1 MVCRHSK
8 YSLICFENGS
18 NTKQTTNKKQVS
30 QVLDGFSTS
39 NTDIKMGFPAQV
51 QKSADTSTYQQC
63 VYSTR
68 YFRNNDESDMLYT
81 GQKILTVVGTTLL
94 HRKNLQ
100 TI

>member
-1 MVCRHSK
+1 M
-8 YSLICFENGS
+8 
-18 NTKQTTNKKQVS
+18 
-30 QVLDGFSTS
+30 LDGFSTS
-39 NTDIKMGFPAQV
+39 NTDINIKMGFPAQV

-63 VYSTR
+63 VYFRR